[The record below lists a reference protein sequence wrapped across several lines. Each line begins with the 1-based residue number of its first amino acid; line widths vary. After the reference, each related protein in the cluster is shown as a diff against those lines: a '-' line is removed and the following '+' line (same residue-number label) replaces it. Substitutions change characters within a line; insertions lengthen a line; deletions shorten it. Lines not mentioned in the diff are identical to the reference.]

1 MHKLQHCLGERGKG
15 GKIRQIV
22 LIVLRILSSIVALD
36 LEEFAGGEKDCTKF
50 TPFITKEML
59 EITA

>member
-1 MHKLQHCLGERGKG
+1 M
-15 GKIRQIV
+15 
-22 LIVLRILSSIVALD
+22 LIVLRILSSIVAFD
-36 LEEFAGGEKDCTKF
+36 LEEFAGGEKDYTKF

>member
-1 MHKLQHCLGERGKG
+1 M
-15 GKIRQIV
+15 

-50 TPFITKEML
+50 TPFIAKEML
-59 EITA
+59 EITASVW